1 MYLHLGKG
9 SVINTGEIVGI
20 FDLDISS
27 QSYLTRAFLS
37 AAEKAGQV
45 INAAE
50 DIPKSFVVAEKDGI
64 RRVYLSQMAS
74 ATLLKR
80 AESGL
85 M

>member
-9 SVINTGEIVGI
+9 TVILKKDIIAI
-20 FDLDISS
+20 FDLDQTS
-27 QSYLTRAFLS
+27 QSHITRKYLA

-50 DIPKSFVVAEKDGI
+50 DIPKSFVVCQNKEG
-64 RRVYLSQMAS
+64 RRLYLSQMAP

-80 AESGL
+80 AESEII
-85 M
+85 

>member
-1 MYLHLGKG
+1 MYIHIGKG
-9 SVINTGEIVGI
+9 TVVDEREIIGI

-27 QSYLTRAFLS
+27 QSHITRKYLA

-50 DIPKSFVVAEKDGI
+50 DIPKSFVVTERKGE
-64 RRVYLSQMAS
+64 RRLYLSQMAS

-80 AESGL
+80 AENNF